1 MILTVGIKGIKSS
14 SHKTLNTIKHDCA
27 KLVLDTDRA
36 AAPAVLTDEIRSGK
50 YSKVVIFCEKY
61 GLSDKITAEIA
72 AMSDE
77 GLITTDFCCSDA
89 VLFFRSMGFGSY
101 LSSNAG
107 KSWGNLLYSAA
118 LKCVRDECPDVSVIL
133 LHIPRIDKISN
144 KKRFMEAIEGFLDYI
159 EDKQDLTV

>member
-89 VLFFRSMGFGSY
+89 VLFFDQWALAHISRQMRENRGEICCIPQHSNVCVTSVRMCRSY
-101 LSSNAG
+101 
-107 KSWGNLLYSAA
+107 
-118 LKCVRDECPDVSVIL
+118 CC
-133 LHIPRIDKISN
+133 IS
-144 KKRFMEAIEGFLDYI
+144 RG
-159 EDKQDLTV
+159 